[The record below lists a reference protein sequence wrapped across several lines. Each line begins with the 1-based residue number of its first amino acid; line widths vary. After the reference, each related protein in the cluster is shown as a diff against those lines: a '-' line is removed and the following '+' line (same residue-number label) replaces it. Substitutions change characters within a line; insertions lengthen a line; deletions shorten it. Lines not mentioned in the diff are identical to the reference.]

1 VILDWVANHTGWDN
15 PWIAKNPEWYTKDL
29 EGNITWP
36 PGTDWTDVADLDFTN
51 QAMQEAMIS
60 AMEYWVREFDV
71 DGFRAD
77 VAHSV
82 PVEFWNKASDRLH
95 QIKDV
100 FMLAEDGGDMELL
113 ETAFDTNYAWPLQD
127 LFNGLG
133 FNYRTASDFRWAMQS
148 QQEQYL
154 DGKYQMMFIDN
165 HDENSWQ
172 ATVFDRFGENVKN
185 LALIS
190 FTIPGMPLIYSGN
203 EIGLDRQLQFFEKDP
218 IVFPQQ
224 ADWGKSEWEVFYK
237 QLVDLKTQNPAL
249 WSAGAGGV
257 LEVLHEEDTFF
268 LAYAR
273 SYQGNEVVVLIN
285 LAGQEST
292 QALEVGDYA
301 GEYTDF
307 FSGEAVELEPQ
318 MTLAAN
324 SHLVLTRNK

>member
-1 VILDWVANHTGWDN
+1 
-15 PWIAKNPEWYTKDL
+15 
-29 EGNITWP
+29 
-36 PGTDWTDVADLDFTN
+36 
-51 QAMQEAMIS
+51 
-60 AMEYWVREFDV
+60 
-71 DGFRAD
+71 
-77 VAHSV
+77 
-82 PVEFWNKASDRLH
+82 
-95 QIKDV
+95 
-100 FMLAEDGGDMELL
+100 
-113 ETAFDTNYAWPLQD
+113 
-127 LFNGLG
+127 
-133 FNYRTASDFRWAMQS
+133 
-148 QQEQYL
+148 
-154 DGKYQMMFIDN
+154 
-165 HDENSWQ
+165 
-172 ATVFDRFGENVKN
+172 
-185 LALIS
+185 
-190 FTIPGMPLIYSGN
+190 MPLIYSGN

-257 LEVLHEEDTFF
+257 LEVLHEEDTLF

-307 FSGEAVELEPQ
+307 FSGEAVKLEPQ

>member
-1 VILDWVANHTGWDN
+1 
-15 PWIAKNPEWYTKDL
+15 
-29 EGNITWP
+29 
-36 PGTDWTDVADLDFTN
+36 
-51 QAMQEAMIS
+51 
-60 AMEYWVREFDV
+60 
-71 DGFRAD
+71 
-77 VAHSV
+77 
-82 PVEFWNKASDRLH
+82 
-95 QIKDV
+95 
-100 FMLAEDGGDMELL
+100 MLAEDGGDMELL